1 MLNQIFSLLAFGVL
15 GLCFSGIF
23 MVLFNNLFDIDKW

>member
-1 MLNQIFSLLAFGVL
+1 MLNHIFSLLVFGVL

-23 MVLFNNLFDIDKW
+23 MVLFDNLFNSDR